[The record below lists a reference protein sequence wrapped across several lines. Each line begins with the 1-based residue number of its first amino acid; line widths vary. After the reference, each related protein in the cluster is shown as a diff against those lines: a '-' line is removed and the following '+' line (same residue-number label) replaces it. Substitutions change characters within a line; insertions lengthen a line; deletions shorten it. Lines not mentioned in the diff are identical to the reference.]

1 MAETHAPPPDRP
13 RHGLQMLGSLVAAVL
28 IVAAAIWAV
37 TARLG
42 PTSIAEI
49 EAAEERQEEA
59 ADAEEE
65 AAEEAEEAEEEE
77 AEEAGGE
84 RSGRRRRGRDR

>member
-1 MAETHAPPPDRP
+1 MNDPQARP
-13 RHGLQMLGSLVAAVL
+13 AAKRGHGRQLLGSLLAALL

-42 PTSIAEI
+42 PTSIAELEAKE
-49 EAAEERQEEA
+49 EAAEEKREEA
-59 ADAEEE
+59 EEAKEEEEE
-65 AAEEAEEAEEEE
+65 AAEEKEEPRE
-77 AEEAGGE
+77 E